1 MEIGKSLKKKVYC
14 VIGPMAGTS
23 VIRNPLQSV
32 RDQTTTRVWME
43 VKGFFRLDISL
54 IGWF

>member
-1 MEIGKSLKKKVYC
+1 MDIGKSLKKKVYSALS
-14 VIGPMAGTS
+14 PMAGTS

-32 RDQTTTRVWME
+32 RNQTTMRVWLE
-43 VKGFFRLDISL
+43 VKNFFRLDISL